1 MFTILKTIQTKLV
14 IGYSYCSKKD
24 FKKGGE
30 VGNDHLEKTSVGK
43 PEVGPLNALSI
54 QRYPDWEPQLCS
66 LMASIPRIKVY
77 RKFDL
82 ILSMLFLFWHNSLF
96 DQIDLNDFFSDI

>member
-1 MFTILKTIQTKLV
+1 MFTILKTIQTKRV

-43 PEVGPLNALSI
+43 PEVGPPQCFIDTEVSRLGTPAL
-54 QRYPDWEPQLCS
+54 
-66 LMASIPRIKVY
+66 
-77 RKFDL
+77 
-82 ILSMLFLFWHNSLF
+82 
-96 DQIDLNDFFSDI
+96 